1 MENERS
7 QIKRS
12 LKVSIFVIRISSLLP
27 VCRYQRIKRSLKD
40 WNRESVVATA
50 LWAVN
55 RCNESRIT
63 HQTSLIE
70 IQVARSGDINVVV
83 PPVPIPN
90 TEVKRCSPDGS
101 TATGRARVGRRQN
114 KNPGELY
121 HRGFCFRRRFLEHG
135 RRPKRI
141 ERLGTARW
149 TVKPARVAGERTG
162 VRESIGRRQNKNPGE
177 LYHRGFCFRRRLLE
191 HGAPERRLAV

>member
-1 MENERS
+1 MGNERS

-12 LKVSIFVIRISSLLP
+12 LKVSTFVIRISSLLP

-40 WNRESVVATA
+40 WNRESIVATG

-101 TATGRARVGRRQN
+101 TAIGRARVGRRQN
-114 KNPGELY
+114 RAPSML
-121 HRGFCFRRRFLEHG
+121 RDL
-135 RRPKRI
+135 
-141 ERLGTARW
+141 LGVLFW
-149 TVKPARVAGERTG
+149 
-162 VRESIGRRQNKNPGE
+162 
-177 LYHRGFCFRRRLLE
+177 RRLLE
-191 HGAPERRLAV
+191 QRTRRAGKPSGRRPSPRG